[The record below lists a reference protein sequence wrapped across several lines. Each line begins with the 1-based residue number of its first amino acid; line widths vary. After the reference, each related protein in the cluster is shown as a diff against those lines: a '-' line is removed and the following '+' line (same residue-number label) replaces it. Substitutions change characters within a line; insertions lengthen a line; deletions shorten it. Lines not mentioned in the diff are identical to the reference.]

1 MSIFSGI
8 QKFMSGIF
16 KPKMDKKVLSGIDID
31 IDRIYEDP
39 SIAKE
44 LQELYQKNMD
54 EVDEINKYL
63 PKLKDE
69 YESVQKIE
77 RLSPNAKEQLASLA
91 RIYSETTLK
100 RTDFKNKHTIDD
112 SKDPLEDYQDVMD
125 EALQVMKE
133 TEEHQQLVKMDLAYL
148 EAEKEELLYQKD
160 RLLSASRLLNSVFIF
175 VSIMALIVV
184 LVLTVMI
191 SRFHV
196 DVIFA
201 AIIAMILV
209 IVTTIWVYFTR
220 RVISRELVKNTK
232 LLQKAITLTNK
243 TKIKYINDKNL
254 LDYQY
259 KKYKVDSY
267 YMFAMRIENY
277 RQNKQNKTRY
287 ENINNS
293 LSATVTD
300 IESFLRN
307 VDIPDD
313 NFVFDNMDYLISK
326 DGRKKLDEKYT
337 EAIGELEDRYKKLE
351 KENAVIY
358 IVLANYKS
366 SQGGR

>member
-8 QKFMSGIF
+8 KKFMSKVF
-16 KPKMDKKVLSGIDID
+16 KPRVDKKVLSGIDID
-31 IDRIYEDP
+31 IDRLYEDP

-44 LQELYQKNMD
+44 LQVLYQKNMD
-54 EVDEINKYL
+54 EVDEINSVL

-77 RLSPNAKEQLASLA
+77 RLSKSSKDELSSLA
-91 RIYSETTLK
+91 KIYSETILR
-100 RTDFKNKHTIDD
+100 RTDFENKVSIDE

-125 EALQVMKE
+125 EALNMMKE
-133 TEEHQQLVKMDLAYL
+133 AEEHQQLVKMDLAYL
-148 EAEKEELLYQKD
+148 EAEKEELLYQKE
-160 RLLSASRLLNSVFIF
+160 RLLSGNRIINSVFIV
-175 VSIMALIVV
+175 VSILSLIVV
-184 LVLTVMI
+184 LVLTVTI

-201 AIIAMILV
+201 ALIAMILV
-209 IVTTIWVYFTR
+209 IVTTIWIYFTR
-220 RVISRELVKNTK
+220 RVIKRELVKNGK
-232 LLQKAITLTNK
+232 LLQKAVSLTNK
-243 TKIKYINDKNL
+243 TKIKYINNKKL

-259 KKYKVDSY
+259 RKYKVDSY

-277 RQNKQNKTRY
+277 RTNK
-287 ENINNS
+287 ENINRYANIKNS

-300 IESFLRN
+300 IENLLRN
-307 VDIPDD
+307 MDISDD
-313 NFVFDNMDYLISK
+313 NFVFDNMDYLISAQ
-326 DGRKKLDEKYT
+326 GRRQLDAKYVNLIDEMEEKL
-337 EAIGELEDRYKKLE
+337 KKLE

-366 SQGGR
+366 AQSG